1 MCSENSSRDV
11 LGLLAFMKSIT
22 NEDGDNRFMYMH
34 LDNAEKN
41 ILQKSGFVVEEL
53 ADAIN
58 EYKVS
63 W

>member
-11 LGLLAFMKSIT
+11 LGLLGFMKSIT
-22 NEDGDNRFMYMH
+22 NEDDDNRFMYMH
-34 LDNAEKN
+34 LENAEKN

-53 ADAIN
+53 ADAVN